1 VRPSLSHKALV
12 QGLLALT
19 SAVMIVPILFTFL
32 GGFKSNNDLIS
43 RPFSL
48 TTPFSLD
55 AFRRVFAETDFP
67 RYLLNSV
74 IVTGGALIVLLV
86 LGTMA
91 AYGLGRYSF
100 RGNDVLYL
108 FFLSGLMLPLKLA
121 VIPLFLQL
129 KALGL
134 VDTHWSLIVI
144 YAAMG
149 LPSTVFILTGFIRTL
164 PGELEESAR
173 LDGASEGRIMLSI
186 MLPLVR
192 PALVIAGIYN
202 VVPVWNDFFF
212 PLIFIQENSLK
223 TLPQGLTMFMGEYST
238 DWSVLFAGLSLSFL
252 PIAIAY
258 LLLSKQFIAGLTAGA
273 VK

>member
-1 VRPSLSHKALV
+1 MRPSLSHKALV

>member
-1 VRPSLSHKALV
+1 VKPAFSHTVLV
-12 QGLLALT
+12 QGLLAIT
-19 SAVMIVPILFTFL
+19 SVVMVVPILFTFL
-32 GGFKSNNDLIS
+32 ASFKSNADIIA

-48 TTPFSLD
+48 TTPFSLE
-55 AFRRVFAETDFP
+55 AFRKVFAETDFP

-74 IVTGGALIVLLV
+74 LVTGGALVLLLT
-86 LGTMA
+86 LGIMA
-91 AYGLGRYSF
+91 AYALGRYAF
-100 RGNDVLYL
+100 RGNDLLYL
-108 FFLSGLMLPLKLA
+108 FFLSGLMVPLKLA
-121 VIPLFLQL
+121 VIPLFLQM

-134 VDTHWSLIVI
+134 VDTQWSLIII

-149 LPSTVFILTGFIRTL
+149 LPSTVFILTGFIKTL
-164 PGELEESAR
+164 PSELEESAR

-192 PALVIAGIYN
+192 PAIVIAGIYN

-212 PLIFIQENSLK
+212 PLIFVQANHLK

-238 DWSVLFAGLSLSFL
+238 DWSVLFAGLTLSFL
-252 PIAIAY
+252 PIALAY
-258 LLLSKQFIAGLTAGA
+258 ILLSKQFIAGLTAGA